1 MLFIIYFLY
10 IYILNRSECMSLSL
24 GDDKSRRK
32 IKKNYKNR
40 KSCVVYVVSPVAGFC
55 IPIPHIEIHM
65 TLFRAF
71 FSFVL

>member
-32 IKKNYKNR
+32 IKKSIK
-40 KSCVVYVVSPVAGFC
+40 
-55 IPIPHIEIHM
+55 IENLVWCM
-65 TLFRAF
+65 
-71 FSFVL
+71 